1 MKKRFNIILI
11 SVIFLSIVFGVI
23 LNIKQQMSV
32 DRSKL
37 PQKVEEER
45 LFQRWITNLKNHD
58 LDVNAD
64 DFELKE
70 ENEIY
75 NTTWMNVYSMDD
87 PEQKALYEKTLD
99 EHKDIENVVFS
110 PNERVFIDF
119 RNIPRGEVMANEVRL
134 YGLKEDKIID
144 ARVLDC
150 STKGNC
156 YFDRAYFLDND
167 VFVVSEFSRD
177 IDKKSPTVENCSVT
191 QKCTYTIKLH
201 VVDLVHNKRAIYVS
215 EPFEAIL
222 SDLIKLLYE
231 VEI

>member
-99 EHKDIENVVFS
+99 EHKDVENVVFS
-110 PNERVFIDF
+110 PNERVFVDF

-167 VFVVSEFSRD
+167 VFVISEISRD
-177 IDKKSPTVENCSVT
+177 INKKDSSAPDCLVT
-191 QKCTYTIKLH
+191 DECTYTIKVH
-201 VVDLVHNKRAIYVS
+201 VVDMINNRRSVYVS
-215 EPFEAIL
+215 KPFDAVLPDVIFN
-222 SDLIKLLYE
+222 LYE
-231 VEI
+231 EKI